1 MAEAPRTLARR
12 LHSISGI
19 VPVGVFLV
27 LHLATNS
34 AARDGADAYNA
45 MARRMQGLPG
55 LAAIEILLVAVPLFF
70 HAIYGLFLIAEEPPP
85 ARLPALS
92 LSLRFAQRVT
102 GTVLFAFVL
111 FHLWT
116 ARLVQIRDHESL
128 DLFRLMQSALANPWI
143 RAAYAA
149 GILAAAFHLSA
160 GVWTFSEG
168 WGLATATRPRTR
180 RAVAAASVV
189 LFLALAA
196 TGLVSL
202 AAFRL

>member
-1 MAEAPRTLARR
+1 VAEAPRTLARR

-27 LHLATNS
+27 VHLATNS
-34 AARDGADAYNA
+34 AAWGGADGYNA
-45 MARRMQGLPG
+45 MARRLQGLPG

-70 HAIYGLFLIAEEPPP
+70 HAIYGLFLIADPP
-85 ARLPALS
+85 AEPARRATPAA
-92 LSLRFAQRVT
+92 LRVAQRVT
-102 GTVLFAFVL
+102 GVVLFAFVL

-128 DLFRLMQSALANPWI
+128 DLFRLMQSALASPWI
-143 RAAYAA
+143 RAVYAA
-149 GILAAAFHLSA
+149 GILAATFHLSA

-168 WGLATATRPRTR
+168 WGLASTRRAR
-180 RAVAAASVV
+180 RAVAAAAAA
-189 LFLALAA
+189 LFLALSA
-196 TGLVSL
+196 TGLASL